1 MGGRQEV
8 RRLGDQECPRVLL
21 RGWRGSYRREKE
33 KEKEGKGDDR

>member
-8 RRLGDQECPRVLL
+8 RRLGGQECPLL
-21 RGWRGSYRREKE
+21 RGWRGSYGREKE